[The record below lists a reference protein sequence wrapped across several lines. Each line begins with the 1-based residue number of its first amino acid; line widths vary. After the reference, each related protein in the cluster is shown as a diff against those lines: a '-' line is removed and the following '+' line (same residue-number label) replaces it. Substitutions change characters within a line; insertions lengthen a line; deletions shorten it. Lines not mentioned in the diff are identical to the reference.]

1 MKRFHLYL
9 LFLIFTAN
17 FVIGETICYRHGWDT
32 KDDILDVDGDT
43 ILRTNI
49 WDIPDSSYLI
59 ECVMQYKFYYPNI
72 QWLNYGLLESRFA
85 LGDDQYLF
93 IDKTGLTAAFNSP
106 GAYIMDTCDINDYI
120 ESTYLPEILDDS
132 RFYSK
137 NKKSILK
144 NIYSAVTRN
153 YKDRIS
159 FNISVDGDFE
169 FYFFNFKREDIH
181 KVKDL
186 LKGFL
191 YRSYFRVNNQ
201 GNQNYQ
207 GLDWEAP
214 YEELI
219 NALSPVLSADLKK

>member
-1 MKRFHLYL
+1 MKRLHLYL

-32 KDDILDVDGDT
+32 KDDILDVYGDT
-43 ILRTNI
+43 ILRTTI
-49 WDIPDSSYLI
+49 WNLPDSSYQI
-59 ECVMQYKFYYPNI
+59 ECVKQYKFYYPNI
-72 QWLNYGLLESRFA
+72 QWLGYTNFESRFA

-93 IDKTGLTAAFNSP
+93 IDMTGLPVAFNKP
-106 GAYIMDTCDINDYI
+106 GVYLMDTCDINDYV
-120 ESTYLPEILDDS
+120 ESIDLRKILDDS

-137 NKKSILK
+137 KEESIWESM
-144 NIYSAVTRN
+144 YSAITQN
-153 YKDRIS
+153 YKDRLS

-214 YEELI
+214 YDELI